1 MVHTMPRC
9 QTMYALLR
17 AQPKI
22 PAEEMR
28 PTLLFFRGKCTPL
41 KYSCKNNADNMG
53 KLMRFH
59 VRDSPGLLDVLAARA
74 SPAREAV
81 AETGIIAA
89 ELGQM

>member
-1 MVHTMPRC
+1 MCRQCPAARHMC
-9 QTMYALLR
+9 LLR

-41 KYSCKNNADNMG
+41 KYNWKNNADNMG

-59 VRDSPGLLDVLAARA
+59 VRLIPGLRNALAALA
-74 SPAREAV
+74 SMKRWLERS
-81 AETGIIAA
+81 IF
-89 ELGQM
+89 